1 MTKPNASGTASKPFY
16 SKDYWDLVFE
26 QLGKRR
32 LFKISM
38 VVLALLY
45 ASAIYAPLVAN
56 DKPYAI
62 EGVDYVEYKS
72 ATSLMSATVTSM
84 ARLMEST
91 PEEYLKNRT
100 ELSPETQRQAIQ
112 VEREA
117 LTLKLDTM
125 RAYLGEAD
133 RGPLNDYEASVD
145 AALAKYDAGDK
156 AAAAA
161 EIDAAKATGRQL
173 KRDYKAEP
181 PEVQGGEPTG
191 KQLTPLKS
199 KPLPSSI
206 TPYDFFMMA
215 LWALVLLWPLWNRM
229 TNQVLLQGDR
239 ERIRRARRKKAAFLV
254 LTPLVA
260 ALVWAQ
266 INGPGGG
273 SFNVSPYKQRMTE
286 GSFIAVG
293 EPTFPPIAYGFA
305 EGHSEESFRPPT
317 WLHDSAMNEEG
328 YYMYG
333 FRVPKMDEASGTF
346 PPGSP
351 TIVRAGEPARNA
363 VTRHLAGTD
372 ESGRD
377 VFTRILWGGRV
388 SLAVG
393 ILSAFLLTLIGVV
406 MGAIAGFFGGKVDIV
421 IMRIIE
427 ILQSIPAFFLILV
440 VMAFTDPEVV
450 PPMIMIVVVIALVRW
465 TGVARLVRGEFMRMR
480 ESEFV
485 LAAKAL
491 GFRSGRTIFRHVLPN
506 AMSPIIVSG
515 AFSVA
520 AGILTES
527 AISFLG
533 FGIQHPGASWGS
545 LVNESRSPEHWW
557 IQIFPGVVIFITVTC
572 YNLAGDALRDA
583 LDPKMKD

>member
-1 MTKPNASGTASKPFY
+1 MTDHKDMAKQPFY

-26 QLGKRR
+26 QLAKRKM
-32 LFKISM
+32 FKLSM

-45 ASAIYAPLVAN
+45 ASAIYAPLIAN
-56 DKPYAI
+56 EKPYVI
-62 EGVDYVEYKS
+62 EGVDYKEYKS

-84 ARLMEST
+84 SRLMEQT
-91 PEEYLKNRT
+91 DAEYRERRGPDAPPT
-100 ELSPETQRQAIQ
+100 LSAALD
-112 VEREA
+112 VERDA
-117 LTLKLDTM
+117 LDLKLATM
-125 RAYLGEAD
+125 RLFLPAAEHAPLEA
-133 RGPLNDYEASVD
+133 YEAQVD
-145 AALAKYDAGDK
+145 QALATFAEGNFET
-156 AAAAA
+156 ARE

-181 PEVQGGEPTG
+181 PAEPGGEPTG
-191 KQLTPLKS
+191 KQLEPQKTYPLLKS
-199 KPLPSSI
+199 IS
-206 TPYDFFMMA
+206 PYSFYMMA
-215 LWALVLLWPLWNRM
+215 LWALVLLWPLWNKLW
-229 TNQVLLQGDR
+229 NVLLCGRER
-239 ERIRRARRKKAAFLV
+239 ERIRRARRMKALFVVVVPLIAAFG
-254 LTPLVA
+254 
-260 ALVWAQ
+260 WAQ
-266 INGPGGG
+266 FMGSGG
-273 SFNVSPYKQRMTE
+273 SGFNVSPHKERLSE
-286 GSFIAVG
+286 GSFVLES
-293 EPTFPPIAYGFA
+293 EPVFPPIAYGFA
-305 EGHSEESFRPPT
+305 ESHQEEGFRPPT
-317 WLHDSAMNEEG
+317 WKHDSAISEEG

-333 FRVPKMDEASGTF
+333 FRKPKVDPQTGEM
-346 PPGSP
+346 PPPLP
-351 TIVRAGEPARNA
+351 TDVRYAEPERNA
-363 VTRHLAGTD
+363 ATRHLAGTD
-372 ESGRD
+372 ETGRD
-377 VFTRILWGGRV
+377 VFTRILWGGRI

-406 MGAIAGFFGGKVDIV
+406 MGALAGFFGGRVDTV

-450 PPMIMIVVVIALVRW
+450 PPIIMIVVVIALVRW

-506 AMSPIIVSG
+506 ALSPIIVSG

-545 LVNESRSPEHWW
+545 LVNASRSPEHWW
-557 IQIFPGVVIFITVTC
+557 IQIFPGLVIFITVTC

-583 LDPKMKD
+583 LDPKLKD